1 MNVLIAYASYYGS
14 TERCAYKI
22 KEKLKYVSSIVN
34 VSYSGAT
41 KLQDYDSVIIGSP
54 IRIGRIHKALKKF
67 LETNKTALAEK
78 SIYLFLCG
86 LDTSIPDGIMKDIP
100 DEIKDKIVFTSLLGG
115 EIVKDSLSGF
125 EKMGIE
131 MMEKKLKTDFSNLK
145 TIDDNKIEEFIGKI
159 NEV

>member
-22 KEKLKYVSSIVN
+22 KERLRYLSSIVN
-34 VSYSGAT
+34 VSYFSADR
-41 KLQDYDSVIIGSP
+41 LQDYDAVIIGSP
-54 IRIGRIHKALKKF
+54 IHIGRIHRAVRKF
-67 LETNKTALAEK
+67 LESNKTALAEK
-78 SIYLFLCG
+78 DIYLFLCG
-86 LDTSIPDGIMKDIP
+86 LDTDIPESVMKDIP
-100 DEIKDKIVFTSLLGG
+100 DEIKNKIVFKSLLGG
-115 EIVKDSLSGF
+115 EIVKDNLSGF

-131 MMEKKLKTDFSNLK
+131 TMEKKMKTDFSNLK

>member
-34 VSYSGAT
+34 VSYSGAI
-41 KLQDYDSVIIGSP
+41 KLQDYDAVIIGSP
-54 IRIGRIHKALKKF
+54 IHIGKIHKAMKKF

-115 EIVKDSLSGF
+115 EIVKDNLSGF